1 MTNAPEHAPG
11 RPDRVPAHEAPR
23 ARRWS
28 HVRWSRRAV
37 SGALAPAVALAAALL
52 LGTGSVRAAV
62 HTVAISNFAF
72 APPTIIVN
80 VGDSVTWTNADTE
93 QHTVTP
99 DKAGAFKGSALIGTG
114 NSYTVTFST
123 AGTFAYHCEVHPF
136 MTGTVV
142 VRGAT
147 NTAAPTPSPRSS
159 ARPTPRTTPG
169 QTPSARPT
177 RSPSPTA
184 PPSRTPVPSS
194 PAPPPPASSSP
205 ASSTAVPAAT
215 ASPAAPA
222 TGDVGAVTGQSGT
235 PVAGESPAT
244 ATSPATPGSGGGDF
258 LLLAAGAVVVLA
270 VLAGG
275 TRYLRRSR

>member
-1 MTNAPEHAPG
+1 MTSAAGQAPG

-23 ARRWS
+23 AGRCN

-37 SGALAPAVALAAALL
+37 SGALAPAVALGTALL
-52 LGTGSVRAAV
+52 LGAGPVRAAV

-72 APPTIIVN
+72 APPTITVN

-99 DKAGAFKGSALIGTG
+99 DKPGAFKGSALIGTG
-114 NSYTVTFST
+114 SSYTVTFST

-147 NTAAPTPSPRSS
+147 KTAAPTPSPRSS

-177 RSPSPTA
+177 RSPGPTA
-184 PPSRTPVPSS
+184 RPSQIPVPPSPATPTPESSS
-194 PAPPPPASSSP
+194 PAP
-205 ASSTAVPAAT
+205 STAVPAAT

-222 TGDVGAVTGQSGT
+222 TGVVGAVTGQSGT
-235 PVAGESPAT
+235 P
-244 ATSPATPGSGGGDF
+244 GSGGGDF
-258 LLLAAGAVVVLA
+258 LPLAAGAIVVLA